1 MELVVGTKVEIKC
14 HSSGSRPH
22 ASITWWI
29 DNENLQGEL
38 SDLITELNNNAKGV
52 MFSGFFSL
60 TTLILYVYIWFV
72 GISRV
77 RVVCLN
83 PSFCYF
89 VLVCGINCQ

>member
-77 RVVCLN
+77 RVCLLKSIVMLLCFSLWN
-83 PSFCYF
+83 
-89 VLVCGINCQ
+89 